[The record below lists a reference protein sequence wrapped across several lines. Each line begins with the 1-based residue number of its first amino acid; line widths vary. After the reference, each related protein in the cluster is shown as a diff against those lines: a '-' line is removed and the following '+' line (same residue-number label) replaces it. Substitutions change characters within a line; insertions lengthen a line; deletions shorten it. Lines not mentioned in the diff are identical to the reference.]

1 MVLRFDQIT
10 KIERGGLFFDDGG
23 TEKRIDLQTSADRWW
38 EIHHKPRFGDAVL
51 RRKKKNRY
59 AGVKEFGGVSDV
71 RYFKLFDETEE
82 YCFQICL
89 AEHNPAEILPIL
101 QDINARINK
110 EGYWLYDW
118 A

>member
-1 MVLRFDQIT
+1 MMTAGRRSGLICRPRRTGGGRFIT
-10 KIERGGLFFDDGG
+10 NRGSGML
-23 TEKRIDLQTSADRWW
+23 I
-38 EIHHKPRFGDAVL
+38 L

-59 AGVKEFGGVSDV
+59 CGVKEFGGVSDV

-82 YCFQICL
+82 YCFQFFL
-89 AEHNPAEILPIL
+89 TERDPAEILPIL

-110 EGYWLYDW
+110 AGYWLYDW

>member
-1 MVLRFDQIT
+1 MILGFDRIT
-10 KIERGGLFFDDGG
+10 KIERGCLFFDDGG
-23 TEKRIDLQTSADRWW
+23 TEKAIDLKTSADRWW
-38 EIHHKPRFGDAVL
+38 ETFHKPRFGDKIFG
-51 RRKKKNRY
+51 RKKKNRY

-82 YCFQICL
+82 YCFQISLEDKDMNEVL
-89 AEHNPAEILPIL
+89 AVL
-101 QDINARINK
+101 QDINRQINQ